1 MLTRRLG
8 NSDLDITVLGLGAW
22 AIGGAGWEYGWG
34 AQDDAAS
41 IAAIHRALDHGI
53 NWIDTAAIYGV
64 GHSEEVV
71 ARALDGVSHRPY
83 VFTKCGLIA
92 DAHGVPSR
100 NLTAASIRREVE
112 ASLQR
117 LRVDTIDLYQIH
129 WPTDDIVEGWETL
142 AAIQREGKV
151 RWIGVSNFSVAQM
164 EAVRPVAPIT
174 SLQPPYSLL
183 QPDAE
188 IAELPYCRE
197 HRIGVIVYAPMG
209 SGVLTGAMTAERAR
223 ALPADDWRR
232 KSGQLKSPRLER
244 NLALVDL
251 LRQIGAAH
259 GRGPGEVAIAWT
271 LRRPEV
277 TGAIVG
283 ARSPGQ
289 VDGWVEAA
297 GLTLSADDLARI
309 DGFVATHP

>member
-22 AIGGAGWEYGWG
+22 AIGGPGWEYGWG
-34 AQDDAAS
+34 SQDDAAS

-53 NWIDTAAIYGV
+53 NWIDTAAIYGI

-71 ARALDGVSHRPY
+71 ARALDGVRERPY

-92 DAHGVPSR
+92 DARGVPSR
-100 NLTAASIRREVE
+100 NLAAASIRREVE

-117 LRVDTIDLYQIH
+117 LRVEVIDLYQIH
-129 WPTDDIVEGWETL
+129 WPTDAIVEGWETM
-142 AAIQREGKV
+142 AALQREGKV

-164 EAVRPVAPIT
+164 EAVRPIAPIT

-183 QPDAE
+183 QPDVE

-197 HRIGVIVYAPMG
+197 HGIGVIGYAPMG
-209 SGVLTGAMTAERAR
+209 SGILTGAMTAERAR
-223 ALPADDWRR
+223 ALPEDDWRR
-232 KSGQLKSPRLER
+232 KSGNLKSPRLER

-251 LRQIGAAH
+251 LRAVGAPH
-259 GRGPGEVAIAWT
+259 GRSPGEVAIAWT

-283 ARSPGQ
+283 ARSPEQ
-289 VDGWVEAA
+289 VDGWIQAA
-297 GLTLSADDLARI
+297 GLTLSADELAKI
-309 DGFVATHP
+309 DAFVATHP